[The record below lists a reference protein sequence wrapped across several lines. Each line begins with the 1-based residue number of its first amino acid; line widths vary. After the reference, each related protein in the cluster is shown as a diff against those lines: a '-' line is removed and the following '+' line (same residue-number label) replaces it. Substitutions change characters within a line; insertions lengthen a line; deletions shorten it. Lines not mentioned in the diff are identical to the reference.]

1 MGKKVETQQE
11 SARKAIRT
19 SIRGLWSDEE
29 ISTEMKRR
37 ASHRVHIDDLA
48 GNDGGMRLE
57 FVAEDRN
64 PAPAK
69 MLEPDPAPR
78 MSEKDVIDYCKAQG
92 ASDTVVEMV
101 LDWRR
106 KGGFI

>member
-1 MGKKVETQQE
+1 MGNRDEKQRE
-11 SARKAIRT
+11 SAREAIKT
-19 SIRGLWSDEE
+19 SIRGLWTNEAIASELD
-29 ISTEMKRR
+29 RR
-37 ASHRVHIDDLA
+37 TANKVHIDDLA
-48 GNDGGMRLE
+48 GDDGMRLE
-57 FVAEDRN
+57 FVEE
-64 PAPAK
+64 AP
-69 MLEPDPAPR
+69 MLEPDPVPR